1 MYGDPSSE
9 RPYTRQRTRW
19 RSALLL
25 AVVALPA
32 ACTDTVAGT
41 PEGAAGFGPVSS
53 PDQPEPQRRL
63 DGVDTCA
70 LLTPMDLEGI
80 GGVDGE
86 PQRNAL
92 LPQSCVYEL
101 AGGAPGDV
109 AAVAFYK
116 PLDQAREQAPGGTLV
131 DTAGYPTWL
140 FCGVDDGYQTCSAA
154 VTVRPERTLLVL
166 LSRRDVSDVAVRG
179 DLEVLTHTVLARLPA
194 E

>member
-1 MYGDPSSE
+1 MYGDTYSE
-9 RPYTRQRTRW
+9 RPYTRQWTLW
-19 RSALLL
+19 RVALLL

-32 ACTDTVAGT
+32 GCTDNVAGT

-53 PDQPEPQRRL
+53 PDQPEPRRRL
-63 DGVDTCA
+63 DGVDPCA
-70 LLTPMDLEGI
+70 LLTPMDLDGI
-80 GGVDGE
+80 GGVEGD

-92 LPQSCVYEL
+92 LPQSCAYEL

-116 PLDQAREQAPGGTLV
+116 PLDQAREQAPGGTLA

-140 FCGVDDGYQTCSAA
+140 VCGADDGYQSCSAA
-154 VTVRPERTLLVL
+154 VAVRPERTLLVL

-179 DLEVLTHTVLARLPA
+179 DLETLTRTAVARLPMG
-194 E
+194 